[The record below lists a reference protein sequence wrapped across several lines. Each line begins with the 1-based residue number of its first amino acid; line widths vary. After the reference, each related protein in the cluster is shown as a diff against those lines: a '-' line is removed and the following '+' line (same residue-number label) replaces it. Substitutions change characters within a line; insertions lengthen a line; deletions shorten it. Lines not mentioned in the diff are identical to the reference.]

1 MGAELNQG
9 RDVVSKF
16 ARKPLDVA
24 TVASPIY
31 ARAQTKGRA
40 EMLRYSVPDMTC
52 GHCAQAIEK
61 AVKSVDPQAEVA
73 VDLTTKEVTVRSEA
87 DEARVAETIRGAGYE
102 PRFIAAQ

>member
-9 RDVVSKF
+9 RDAVSKF
-16 ARKPLDVA
+16 ASKPLDVA

-87 DEARVAETIRGAGYE
+87 DEARVAETIRDAGYE
-102 PRFIAAQ
+102 PRPVGA